1 MKKTLFFTLILV
13 CWASSASRSQ
23 TISVTVTDT
32 SFLYCEIIG
41 IRFVSLEKLKV
52 RVDYGEETGT
62 LPDSKT
68 KDHPNE
74 KRQKFT
80 SMVEAMNYLSSE
92 GWQFVQAYA
101 EPYSEG
107 SFIHWILRKKK

>member
-23 TISVTVTDT
+23 TISATVTDT
-32 SFLYCEIIG
+32 
-41 IRFVSLEKLKV
+41 
-52 RVDYGEETGT
+52 
-62 LPDSKT
+62 
-68 KDHPNE
+68 
-74 KRQKFT
+74 
-80 SMVEAMNYLSSE
+80 SE